1 VIDSYRYEEVD
12 VSHPLT
18 KTLGA
23 MSRCIK
29 PPTTVLL
36 GILSANHVATV
47 ISALTRKDEPDCLE
61 LAKIV
66 TSKTDGNP
74 LFVLSY
80 LELLQDRH
88 LLYRSTATFQWEWN
102 TEKIRVGT
110 KLSDN
115 VAGIAVAKLE
125 RLPFETIRLLKVA
138 AFLSSTFEAVVVV
151 LVMRKIEQFLIQE
164 SAPLKPET
172 EEFWRTHLAF
182 AVEEGLIIQHTS
194 SRYSWTHD
202 RIAAAAMSL
211 VPDHDLKALRFHVG
225 TALHPASPNR
235 MEWMVFVSADH
246 LNQVKDLVWS
256 NVEKHKLALLNLE
269 AANKAIERSALCPAM
284 KHLRHGLD
292 VMPPTNPWGLHYEL
306 TLKLHNL
313 LAEMEYCVGH
323 HDTSRKLIDAV
334 LANAKNLSDSL
345 FYYSTVIGSL
355 SAKKAR

>member
-1 VIDSYRYEEVD
+1 
-12 VSHPLT
+12 
-18 KTLGA
+18 

-115 VAGIAVAKLE
+115 VDGIAVAKLE

-151 LVMRKIEQFLIQE
+151 LVMRKIEQF
-164 SAPLKPET
+164 
-172 EEFWRTHLAF
+172 
-182 AVEEGLIIQHTS
+182 
-194 SRYSWTHD
+194 
-202 RIAAAAMSL
+202 
-211 VPDHDLKALRFHVG
+211 
-225 TALHPASPNR
+225 
-235 MEWMVFVSADH
+235 
-246 LNQVKDLVWS
+246 
-256 NVEKHKLALLNLE
+256 
-269 AANKAIERSALCPAM
+269 
-284 KHLRHGLD
+284 
-292 VMPPTNPWGLHYEL
+292 
-306 TLKLHNL
+306 
-313 LAEMEYCVGH
+313 
-323 HDTSRKLIDAV
+323 
-334 LANAKNLSDSL
+334 
-345 FYYSTVIGSL
+345 
-355 SAKKAR
+355 